1 MSKEDLLKEAR
12 QAVLEG
18 DEEAAEAVAKKVI
31 AEGVNPV
38 EIINEGLSPA
48 MTEVGDGFAN
58 EEIPLPGVL
67 VAADAAVAH
76 EDCGSIVS
84 SKGEPC
90 VHNKSSTGDSSCP
103 VA

>member
-1 MSKEDLLKEAR
+1 MSAATGDDLDFVDHCVLFEATQT
-12 QAVLEG
+12 QALHSVDPVVSL
-18 DEEAAEAVAKKVI
+18 VA
-31 AEGVNPV
+31 
-38 EIINEGLSPA
+38 
-48 MTEVGDGFAN
+48 GFEN
-58 EEIPLPGVL
+58 RRNMHPRVPGVP